1 MICQVFQNIMKKHHI
16 GILIIFLYTNT
27 LFSQIKAIV
36 LDSITKDPIPYVNI
50 WVQDW
55 NLGTMS
61 NTDGSFKLGSF
72 NGTKTIVF
80 SAVGYITKKI
90 ASNQITNTIQLKPQI
105 TYLEEA
111 IVLATSKRK
120 KLTQKVGKIQHS
132 KLGFYL
138 PGFKEQWIFA
148 KYYRYHPDYKK
159 TPYLNEVRI
168 ATHSDMEDAKFIL
181 KLYTVNSKGE
191 PEGYLFK
198 DNIIVTAPKG
208 KKVTKINL
216 QALKIA
222 FPKEGFFI
230 AVEWIPFQ
238 KYRRMWG
245 AIQPEIGFMQLET
258 QKDSWYYRY
267 GRWNRIW
274 KLTELE
280 KYRNKYNHLA
290 LELVLNN

>member
-1 MICQVFQNIMKKHHI
+1 MFLSPSLPVR
-16 GILIIFLYTNT
+16 ILIIFLYTNT

-80 SAVGYITKKI
+80 SAVGY
-90 ASNQITNTIQLKPQI
+90 
-105 TYLEEA
+105 
-111 IVLATSKRK
+111 
-120 KLTQKVGKIQHS
+120 LTQKVGKIQHS

-148 KYYRYHPDYKK
+148 KYFRYQPYYKK

-168 ATHSDMEDAKFIL
+168 ATHSDMEDSKFIL

-290 LELVLNN
+290 LELVLSN